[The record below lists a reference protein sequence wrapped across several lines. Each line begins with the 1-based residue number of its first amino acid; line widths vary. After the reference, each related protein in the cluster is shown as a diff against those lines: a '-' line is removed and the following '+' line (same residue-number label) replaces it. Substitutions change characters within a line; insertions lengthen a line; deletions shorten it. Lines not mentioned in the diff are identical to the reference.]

1 MKTKLWMTIRV
12 VIASF
17 MLTSC
22 QSVPTKGLIHKESYN
37 IPKVMIEPHADTDND
52 GVPDIIDNCP
62 NTPEGVKV
70 DPYGCPLTTIGTG
83 LQMEYRAFFAK
94 GSSELTSKY
103 QAELDKVAARMK
115 EYDTAIFKIEAHISE
130 DEINKELSSLP
141 KKRALIIKNYL
152 LLKHSIESSRLMTLN
167 CDARAPIAPNET
179 EEGRAFNRRVYG
191 LLTEPD
197 SDYPINLKDGI
208 CVEF

>member
-1 MKTKLWMTIRV
+1 MKNKSWMMIG
-12 VIASF
+12 VIAGF

-22 QSVPTKGLIHKESYN
+22 QTVPTKGLIHKESYN
-37 IPKVMIEPHADTDND
+37 IPKVMIEPHADTDNN

-141 KKRALIIKNYL
+141 KNRALIIKNYL

>member
-141 KKRALIIKNYL
+141 KNRALIIKNYL
-152 LLKHSIESSRLMTLN
+152 LFKHSIESSRLMTLN

>member
-70 DPYGCPLTTIGTG
+70 DSYGCPLTTIGTG

-130 DEINKELSSLP
+130 DEINKELSSLS
-141 KKRALIIKNYL
+141 KNRALIIKNYL